1 MNASPTATSER
12 SSRSR
17 SSRRCEI
24 SVPSAKVSGSS
35 LIGARRGRG
44 VGGRRVRCALAGGR
58 RVREGGCGRRGGG
71 LGRRR
76 LGDRRGG
83 GRRSGGRRSGG
94 RRGGGRRRCA
104 LRLACLLELHFLL

>member
-58 RVREGGCGRRGGG
+58 RVREGRCGRRGGG

-83 GRRSGGRRSGG
+83 GRRSGGRR
-94 RRGGGRRRCA
+94 GGGRWRGA
-104 LRLACLLELHFLL
+104 LRLACLLELHFFLQLLA